1 MWTSSHSRESLFF
14 HPLHIPLGRTWAIFC
29 SVTQVCL
36 SLCDP
41 MDCSMLGFPDLHH
54 LPELAQTHARW
65 DMSYTAL
72 RISGQL
78 IIFIVFCLTRLSLP
92 GLLAKENRLFC
103 VSFCLCLLIFLH
115 CQIFSCES
123 KIHGAKR
130 KLRDLTIWLVP
141 QVLRFLGSLPSSLYL
156 LQISNSSFMCN
167 VCNV

>member
-78 IIFIVFCLTRLSLP
+78 IIFIVFCLTRLYVCVMQIRTLFISQEFIKFLKFLFAKYCFFLSL
-92 GLLAKENRLFC
+92 L
-103 VSFCLCLLIFLH
+103 
-115 CQIFSCES
+115 
-123 KIHGAKR
+123 
-130 KLRDLTIWLVP
+130 
-141 QVLRFLGSLPSSLYL
+141 SSWS
-156 LQISNSSFMCN
+156 SN
-167 VCNV
+167 